1 MLFQKDIEPRCCYC
15 QRGTQLDEE
24 QILCVKKGVVS
35 PGGSCRAFRYDP
47 LKRVPTPP
55 VTLNLDNLK
64 DKVSSLKP
72 ARPPL
77 PKQRVPVFCLRRSA
91 APPRRQPESPPGRR
105 TERRGRHSGF

>member
-24 QILCVKKGVVS
+24 QILCDKKGVVS

-55 VTLNLDNLK
+55 VTLNLDKLK
-64 DKVSSLKP
+64 DEDFSL
-72 ARPPL
+72 
-77 PKQRVPVFCLRRSA
+77 
-91 APPRRQPESPPGRR
+91 
-105 TERRGRHSGF
+105 

>member
-35 PGGSCRAFRYDP
+35 LGSSCRSFRYDP

-55 VTLNLDNLK
+55 VTLDLGKLK
-64 DKVSSLKP
+64 DEDFSL
-72 ARPPL
+72 
-77 PKQRVPVFCLRRSA
+77 
-91 APPRRQPESPPGRR
+91 
-105 TERRGRHSGF
+105 

>member
-47 LKRVPTPP
+47 LKRVPP
-55 VTLNLDNLK
+55 
-64 DKVSSLKP
+64 
-72 ARPPL
+72 
-77 PKQRVPVFCLRRSA
+77 
-91 APPRRQPESPPGRR
+91 PPG
-105 TERRGRHSGF
+105 THNLEKLNHEHSPL